1 MEVSNSELAHQIRR
15 LDAVDGK
22 WLRLLDDAVAEIVD
36 EYALDKARHARR
48 RGAYTI
54 VHNGGRLLHFDNHL
68 TTGGI
73 ACAMSHR
80 LALQAVVAH
89 PTAKWGII
97 LEDDIAAM
105 VPRVEEVVSKA
116 VASLPEDWDAL
127 FLGYHDDAGR
137 AHPSAYEAA
146 VEDVVE
152 ARELQCSC
160 AAAAGALLWLVCV
173 GCAPRSGRG
182 ALGRSVSYWGTGWAA
197 LSEGWIM
204 RYHLGCCASV
214 AVAFKSSQESRVENW
229 VQKLHSVRKDAG
241 SMVCFSPKSEE
252 AEDSDIQ
259 TMATVDDFMGKFQ
272 SWQAYY
278 EHVWGLDGMMDE
290 YLLGDAGDFGDMGE
304 YQEAGDWDMD
314 DFLTP
319 FGGGAASPPC
329 DAPPPECHPGDYPDP

>member
-1 MEVSNSELAHQIRR
+1 MFAGRIIARRRQTPACLPSLVAPTQRTWNLQCSHSWRHRSLEKLSFAAQGSEEEQGNSADFLSYRRPDPASLLQLNPSFWDDLPPDASQEWCAVYINLARRPDRRDKLLQTMEVSNSELAHQIRR

-152 ARELQCSC
+152 ARELQCSQNTQ
-160 AAAAGALLWLVCV
+160 AT
-173 GCAPRSGRG
+173 RDSGNC
-182 ALGRSVSYWGTGWAA
+182 GT
-197 LSEGWIM
+197 
-204 RYHLGCCASV
+204 
-214 AVAFKSSQESRVENW
+214 
-229 VQKLHSVRKDAG
+229 
-241 SMVCFSPKSEE
+241 
-252 AEDSDIQ
+252 
-259 TMATVDDFMGKFQ
+259 
-272 SWQAYY
+272 
-278 EHVWGLDGMMDE
+278 
-290 YLLGDAGDFGDMGE
+290 YLLDV
-304 YQEAGDWDMD
+304 
-314 DFLTP
+314 
-319 FGGGAASPPC
+319 SR
-329 DAPPPECHPGDYPDP
+329 